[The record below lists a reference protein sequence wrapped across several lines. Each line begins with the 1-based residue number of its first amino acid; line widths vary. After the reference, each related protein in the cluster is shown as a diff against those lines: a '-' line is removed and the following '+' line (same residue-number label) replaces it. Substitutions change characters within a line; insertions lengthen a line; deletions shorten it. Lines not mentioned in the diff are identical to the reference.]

1 LLVEEYRDHHHL
13 TAKVSAL
20 ETLLE
25 GAIKS
30 VQRISTELRPIMLD
44 VLGLAEAIEWQ
55 AKEFQKNTGIACE
68 TFIALQDEHF
78 GQDEST
84 TLFRIFQE
92 TLTNVIRHSG
102 ADHVKVT
109 LDQRNDR
116 IVLIVKDN
124 GRGINREQLA
134 GSQSLG
140 IMGMRER
147 ALALGGRMKIF
158 GAPHKGTAVIVSLPT
173 HAPGEG

>member
-1 LLVEEYRDHHHL
+1 V
-13 TAKVSAL
+13 KVS
-20 ETLLE
+20 
-25 GAIKS
+25 
-30 VQRISTELRPIMLD
+30 
-44 VLGLAEAIEWQ
+44 
-55 AKEFQKNTGIACE
+55 
-68 TFIALQDEHF
+68 
-78 GQDEST
+78 
-84 TLFRIFQE
+84 
-92 TLTNVIRHSG
+92 
-102 ADHVKVT
+102 